1 MNLCCVPGYSQYRCF
16 TFIQLFLMRSM
27 TVEGLR
33 RQLRFAGREQSYTK
47 IPRALLYPNVS
58 VGYIKRHYNRRLSV
72 RNFSVTVLSMPTSN
86 QGWPEEFGF
95 KLGGTGPSYI
105 ITVEDGSSAHLSGLQ
120 PGDQVL
126 EIEGQ
131 DVSSL
136 GAQAV
141 TALAQGQ
148 KNIPPSIGVVSRI
161 QQVSRLHEKASASCI
176 TPHMN

>member
-1 MNLCCVPGYSQYRCF
+1 
-16 TFIQLFLMRSM
+16 
-27 TVEGLR
+27 
-33 RQLRFAGREQSYTK
+33 
-47 IPRALLYPNVS
+47 
-58 VGYIKRHYNRRLSV
+58 
-72 RNFSVTVLSMPTSN
+72 MPTSN

-95 KLGGTGPSYI
+95 QLGGTGPSYI
-105 ITVEDGSSAHLSGLQ
+105 LTVEEGSSAHVSGLQ

-141 TALAQGQ
+141 IALAQAQ

-161 QQVSRLHEKASASCI
+161 QQV
-176 TPHMN
+176 